1 MNLCRRHRCFVCS
14 DAKRIRHLSTRVV
27 TGIPSDWTTA
37 VMMQVMT
44 HPLFWAGRLRVLTFC
59 LPGDR
64 RDAITAARTPSPVSQ
79 DQIFFF
85 LFFSTTKSLSVMKKK
100 QWTLVFW
107 DSDVFFYHHYSYIRP
122 LISCAG
128 PAKRPERIHWG
139 ACSLCRILITTLIL
153 MTYFHAYRLDA
164 N

>member
-1 MNLCRRHRCFVCS
+1 MNLCARHRCFVCS
-14 DAKRIRHLSTRVV
+14 DAKRIRHLSTQVV

-79 DQIFFF
+79 DQIFFS
-85 LFFSTTKSLSVMKKK
+85 FFFPPQSLSWLEKQLTPETVM
-100 QWTLVFW
+100 F
-107 DSDVFFYHHYSYIRP
+107 FFYHHYSYIRP